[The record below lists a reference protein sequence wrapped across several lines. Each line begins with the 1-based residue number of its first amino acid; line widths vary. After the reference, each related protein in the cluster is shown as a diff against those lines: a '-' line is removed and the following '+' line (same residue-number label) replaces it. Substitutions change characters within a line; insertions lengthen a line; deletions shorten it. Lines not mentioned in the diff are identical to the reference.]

1 MKRADILVHGIGRAD
16 TMAKRREL
24 PSEVIDV
31 IAKECVGETLGHYF
45 NMDGE
50 CKYVTNSVG
59 LRLNDLEQIGKVI
72 AVAGGRA
79 KAEAILSVVRAR
91 RQDILILD
99 EAAAQTIQSII

>member
-1 MKRADILVHGIGRAD
+1 
-16 TMAKRREL
+16 
-24 PSEVIDV
+24 
-31 IAKECVGETLGHYF
+31 
-45 NMDGE
+45 MDGE

-72 AVAGGRA
+72 AVAGGKA